1 MNPFFLESDTGRRE
15 ALLAAQQAHP
25 QQLPAYIIE
34 KDFYVTCILYILYEN
49 IAPTHTARSPTPFVF
64 KGGTSLSKCH
74 NLINRMSEDIDLS
87 FSMDLLGCQEVVR
100 EPIRARKKMKEEAT
114 AIDTLARQFVLDHL
128 IEPLKA
134 ALKALDSRI
143 EVNIEQDEPLHLGIH
158 YPSVLEEGKAVQRRV
173 LLETG
178 SLSQNNPVGNV
189 DITHMLG
196 EYISAFEEQKF
207 SVLALN
213 PERTLVEKMFGVH
226 CNLLN
231 GTRRPKYARHLY
243 DILKL
248 HERDNTWCEKKQL
261 LLDHVEFC
269 DIHYRTNLEYCNR
282 ARTGPLQLCP
292 TSSDLL
298 DHYRADWEA
307 MADMFPNSQLPYT
320 FDNLLEEIRNFETH
334 INTFYYKESHDDS
347 GNIDQ

>member
-1 MNPFFLESDTGRRE
+1 VNPFFLEDDTGRRE

-34 KDFYVTCILYILYEN
+34 KDFYVTCILYILYVD
-49 IAPTHTARSPTPFVF
+49 IAPKLTARSQIPFVF

-74 NLINRMSEDIDLS
+74 KLINRMSEDIDLS

-100 EPIRARKKMKEEAT
+100 EPIRSRKIMRAEAT
-114 AIDTLARQFVLDHL
+114 AIDTVARQFVLDEL
-128 IEPLKA
+128 IQPLTKS
-134 ALKALDSRI
+134 LKALDSRI
-143 EVNIEQDEPLHLGIH
+143 EVEIEQNEPLHLGVH
-158 YPSVLEEGKAVQRRV
+158 YPTVLEEGNAVQRRV

-178 SLSQNNPVGNV
+178 SLSQNNPVGNI
-189 DITHMLG
+189 DITHILG
-196 EYISAFEEQKF
+196 EYISDFEEQKF

-231 GTRRPKYARHLY
+231 GTPRPKYARHLY
-243 DILKL
+243 DILTL
-248 HERDNTWCEKKQL
+248 HQRDNTWCKNKQL

-269 DIHYRTNLEYCNR
+269 DIHYRTNLEQCNS
-282 ARTGPLQLCP
+282 ARIGPLQLCP
-292 TSSDLL
+292 TSSDML
-298 DHYRADWEA
+298 DHYRTDWET

-320 FDNLLEEIRNFETH
+320 FNSLLEEIRNFETY
-334 INTFYYKESHDDS
+334 INTFYYLESHADS
-347 GNIDQ
+347 GSIDQ